1 MRKNELRVKGCG
13 FKISSV
19 HYSPFST
26 RHSLSVTLPICRLH
40 DLPISFGRAN
50 FLVSPIWVRGA
61 ECGCQAKIFGNAG
74 ALPHKTTRYSLF
86 AIRYSPVAAIF
97 GFNWRVVL
105 PHNRKQIRLLRRA
118 ALQFRSR
125 TTEIFSARQSR
136 ALQKNHSLLATRRSP
151 FAIVL
156 ALTGGSCSSTTE
168 FFRHGRAV
176 PSRKTI
182 RHSPLAIRYSLPFR
196 LGRSL
201 AFPIHSVPRPPS
213 HAPF

>member
-1 MRKNELRVKGCG
+1 MQEHCHTKLLA
-13 FKISSV
+13 
-19 HYSPFST
+19 T
-26 RHSLSVTLPICRLH
+26 
-40 DLPISFGRAN
+40 
-50 FLVSPIWVRGA
+50 
-61 ECGCQAKIFGNAG
+61 
-74 ALPHKTTRYSLF
+74 
-86 AIRYSPVAAIF
+86 RYSPVAAIF

-105 PHNRKQIRLLRRA
+105 PHDRKQIRLLRRA

-125 TTEIFSARQSR
+125 TTEIFRHGRSRALQKNHRHSLLATRRSPFAIVLALTGGSCSSTTENGRSR

-168 FFRHGRAV
+168 IFSARQSRALQ
-176 PSRKTI
+176 KN
-182 RHSPLAIRYSLPFR
+182 HSPLAIRYSLPFR